1 MSREE
6 SWIIIFTRGA
16 YATMAIIVSPFGA
29 FAKGKEQ
36 RA

>member
-16 YATMAIIVSPFGA
+16 YATVAIIVSPLGA
-29 FAKGKEQ
+29 LKVSTL
-36 RA
+36 